1 MRIWVVA
8 SDPTD
13 RRRSAVRGQVLEAAR
28 ALEARGSKP
37 NRKNVEREMERRDVT
52 TYNWYLEQT
61 PSEHARDQ
69 FVSRVL
75 RDVRR
80 ADRAD
85 ARARAAEAARAK
97 AVELAGA
104 ERMVHFVT
112 NIMRDEEEKRRSRLL
127 KLRISFASLTAALGV
142 ALFLCPFFS
151 ITPPCPLRPSSGGS
165 ESPSGYPAG
174 RWWGS
179 YSRLLRGREVFGG
192 GRVAATGRA
201 ILLPPSRF
209 GRRRGVNE

>member
-69 FVSRVL
+69 FISRVL

-112 NIMRDEEEKRRSRLL
+112 NVMREEEEKRRSRLL

-142 ALFLCPFFS
+142 ALFFVPLLLYYPS
-151 ITPPCPLRPSSGGS
+151 MPPSAFIWGVRIALGLSGGALV
-165 ESPSGYPAG
+165 G
-174 RWWGS
+174 
-179 YSRLLRGREVFGG
+179 L
-192 GRVAATGRA
+192 
-201 ILLPPSRF
+201 LLPAAQGSGSLRRWARRSPGAGDPPPS
-209 GRRRGVNE
+209 